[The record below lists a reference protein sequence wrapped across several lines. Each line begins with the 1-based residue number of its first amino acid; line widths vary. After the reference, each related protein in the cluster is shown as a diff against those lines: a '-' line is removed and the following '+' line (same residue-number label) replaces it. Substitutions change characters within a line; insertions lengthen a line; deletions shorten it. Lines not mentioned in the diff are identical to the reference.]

1 MTLACKLCGAIIKDT
16 ESMNE
21 QLLSSTKII
30 SISHQS
36 NVFGTINPIK
46 NIIDKAKNMN
56 IITLI
61 DGAQAVPH
69 LKVNLAELDSDFY
82 VFSGHKMLGP
92 TGVGVLIGRNELLEE
107 MEPFLGGGEMINKV
121 NMHESTW
128 NEIPW
133 KFEAGTPKVAQVIG
147 LGAAIKYL
155 MNNAMFTPINMDKES
170 GAKKKYEFTMDI
182 LNNDLFPHCHNMTQ
196 KIYFLGYMANKLL
209 RCSFQ
214 WINTDDRDSYLN
226 KRIELTGTL
235 LNNLFRNYFNKLV
248 KEKQVKWQLLGLVI
262 ISSNAGGA
270 WSPIGDVTTTML
282 WIGHQ
287 MTPLN
292 IIKETFEVQSE
303 DGILNLRPDKVNS
316 ISFSDANFVTYQGSF
331 YKLITKTKN
340 FSIIKSIVL
349 IAVEP
354 DYQVGIQDKPN
365 LRYKNANKLY
375 IQIGAK
381 KTLIKV
387 NKKYIS
393 QLFKDSKQ
401 GEIKKFFKSKKISIR
416 DDADLK
422 LLFDAFQ
429 DNLK

>member
-1 MTLACKLCGAIIKDT
+1 MKNILTFILFLVSSSVLIAQTFDT
-16 ESMNE
+16 
-21 QLLSSTKII
+21 IV
-30 SISHQS
+30 S
-36 NVFGTINPIK
+36 NVNAQFHKVLKDVAYGRVDSNTE
-46 NIIDKAKNMN
+46 
-56 IITLI
+56 I
-61 DGAQAVPH
+61 DG
-69 LKVNLAELDSDFY
+69 N
-82 VFSGHKMLGP
+82 
-92 TGVGVLIGRNELLEE
+92 
-107 MEPFLGGGEMINKV
+107 
-121 NMHESTW
+121 
-128 NEIPW
+128 
-133 KFEAGTPKVAQVIG
+133 
-147 LGAAIKYL
+147 KYL
-155 MNNAMFTPINMDKES
+155 YKKPQEAVINLNDGYKPI
-170 GAKKKYEFTMDI
+170 
-182 LNNDLFPHCHNMTQ
+182 
-196 KIYFLGYMANKLL
+196 
-209 RCSFQ
+209 
-214 WINTDDRDSYLN
+214 
-226 KRIELTGTL
+226 RIKT
-235 LNNLFRNYFNKLV
+235 NY
-248 KEKQVKWQLLGLVI
+248 
-262 ISSNAGGA
+262 
-270 WSPIGDVTTTML
+270 
-282 WIGHQ
+282 
-287 MTPLN
+287 N

-393 QLFKDSKQ
+393 QLFEDSKQ

-422 LLFDAFQ
+422 LLFDSFQ